1 MNLKKIKQE
10 LGIIKQRL
18 TDKTT
23 DEVRTAYFNQETNCW
38 ELYEV
43 GETLGGKVAEYLADQ
58 AFIKRFRDYQGAL
71 IIHDRREC

>member
-23 DEVRTAYFNQETNCW
+23 DEVRTAYFNQEINCW

-43 GETLGGKVAEYLADQ
+43 GETLGGKVVEYLTDGE
-58 AFIKRFRDYQGAL
+58 FNRRFEDYQGTL
-71 IIHDRREC
+71 IIHDRR